1 MTLFVELDLC
11 STKSSKNS
19 GSSWFSGLF
28 SGFIFSVVVVE
39 VSSVVVME
47 VVVVIV
53 VVEAVVFVVV
63 VSGSFSTRI
72 LFINFTFFSGQFSSS
87 SPKAHSIFGFKFL
100 FFRKTKRPRILSED
114 SLKCSEAWH

>member
-1 MTLFVELDLC
+1 MTSFDEFDLF

-53 VVEAVVFVVV
+53 VVEAVVVVV

-87 SPKAHSIFGFKFL
+87 SPKAHSFVPSQSHEIGMQPARPWQEYSFL
-100 FFRKTKRPRILSED
+100 SQ
-114 SLKCSEAWH
+114 

>member
-1 MTLFVELDLC
+1 MTSFVEFDLC
-11 STKSSKNS
+11 STKLSKNS

-53 VVEAVVFVVV
+53 VVEAVVVVV

>member
-1 MTLFVELDLC
+1 MTSFVKLVLC

-19 GSSWFSGLF
+19 GSSWFFGLF

-47 VVVVIV
+47 VVVMEV
-53 VVEAVVFVVV
+53 VVEAVVVV

-72 LFINFTFFSGQFSSS
+72 FFINFTFFSGQFSSS

>member
-1 MTLFVELDLC
+1 MTSFVEFDLC
-11 STKSSKNS
+11 STKLSKNS

-47 VVVVIV
+47 VVVVNV
-53 VVEAVVFVVV
+53 VVEVVVV
-63 VSGSFSTRI
+63 VSGCFSTRI
-72 LFINFTFFSGQFSSS
+72 FFINFTFFSGQFSSS